1 MSEQDNSALGSEKE
15 AARSGLLLSVEP
27 LPGSEKYSA
36 QEGDKTDTD
45 TDLADTSD
53 ATDADGT
60 DESEGDA
67 DGTDLTDGDGTDG
80 ATDGDGTD
88 DRNIT
93 TDGIIGNGSEVGGS
107 GVI

>member
-1 MSEQDNSALGSEKE
+1 MSEQDNSAVVSEKE

-27 LPGSEKYSA
+27 LPGSEKYHA

-45 TDLADTSD
+45 TDLTDTSD

-60 DESEGDA
+60 DESDA

-80 ATDGDGTD
+80 ATDTDGTD

-93 TDGIIGNGSEVGGS
+93 TDGIIGNGSEVGGP
-107 GVI
+107 GVR